1 MNDNAQHTNDAKNS
15 RDQMSDSLKRLTSIL
30 EVLDRA
36 SKHPEGL
43 DGVDTLGAIKSAKEA
58 AHDCWLLW
66 DQNISADLLRHAAR
80 DGETPILVQDAIE
93 DVERGLQILGA
104 LEKLWPNPCVEPTPI
119 RGEVSNHRVEA
130 G

>member
-1 MNDNAQHTNDAKNS
+1 MNNRNNNAKTS
-15 RDQMSDSLKRLTSIL
+15 RDQMSGSLKRLTSIL

-43 DGVDTLGAIKSAKEA
+43 DGVEILGTIKAAKEA

-66 DQNISADLLRHAAR
+66 KQDISADLLRHADR
-80 DGETPILVQDAIE
+80 DGETPLLIQETISDIE
-93 DVERGLQILGA
+93 DGLQLLQS
-104 LEKLWPNPCVEPTPI
+104 LEKLWPNPCVKPTPI
-119 RGEVSNHRVEA
+119 RGEVSNDRVEA